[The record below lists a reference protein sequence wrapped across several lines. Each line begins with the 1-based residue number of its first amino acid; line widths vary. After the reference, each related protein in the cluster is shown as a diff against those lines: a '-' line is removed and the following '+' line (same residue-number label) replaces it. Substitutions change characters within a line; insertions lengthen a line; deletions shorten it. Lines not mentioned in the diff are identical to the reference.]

1 MDQKVI
7 LAEVLKSLERIEQV
21 IVDEIRSARED
32 NEVLIEALGEA
43 RISILKISYKFN
55 MERSKQGMCRRGT
68 GGSSRR
74 GSRADRGGASGDRHG
89 EEHIE
94 RRQMFGRRSDDSSH
108 SHSISE
114 SRSHRPMFG
123 SQ

>member
-32 NEVLIEALGEA
+32 NEILMEALGEA

-55 MERSKQGMCRRGT
+55 MERSKQGLCRRGA
-68 GGSSRR
+68 GGGTRR

-94 RRQMFGRRSDDSSH
+94 RRSMFGRRADDVSH
-108 SHSISE
+108 SQSISE
-114 SRSHRPMFG
+114 SRSSRPMF
-123 SQ
+123 SR

>member
-1 MDQKVI
+1 MDQKII
-7 LAEVLKSLERIEQV
+7 LAETLKSLERIEQV

-32 NEVLIEALGEA
+32 NEVLMEALGEA

-55 MERSKQGMCRRGT
+55 MERSKQGMCRRGA
-68 GGSSRR
+68 GGGARR

-94 RRQMFGRRSDDSSH
+94 RRQMFGRRSEDSNH

>member
-1 MDQKVI
+1 MDQKII
-7 LAEVLKSLERIEQV
+7 LAETLKSLERIEQV
-21 IVDEIRSARED
+21 IDDEIRSARED
-32 NEVLIEALGEA
+32 NEVLMEALGDA

-55 MERSKQGMCRRGT
+55 MERSKQGMCRRGA
-68 GGSSRR
+68 GGGARR

-94 RRQMFGRRSDDSSH
+94 RRQMFGRRSEDSNH

>member
-32 NEVLIEALGEA
+32 NEVLMEALGEA

-55 MERSKQGMCRRGT
+55 MERSKQGMCRRGA
-68 GGSSRR
+68 GGGARR

-94 RRQMFGRRSDDSSH
+94 RRQMFGRRSEDSNH